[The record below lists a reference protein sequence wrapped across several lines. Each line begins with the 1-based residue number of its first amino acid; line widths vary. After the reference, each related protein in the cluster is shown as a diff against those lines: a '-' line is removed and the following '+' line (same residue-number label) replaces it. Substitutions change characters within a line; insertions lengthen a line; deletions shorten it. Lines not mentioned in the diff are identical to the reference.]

1 MGEKNFSRG
10 QYSDEEHCLAQKSIQ
25 NTQLPFGTDGDTL
38 CTGST
43 GTSSKKG
50 KVEDLHRETQEVWS
64 AGPVPAV
71 CPQTA
76 TAVP

>member
-1 MGEKNFSRG
+1 MKST
-10 QYSDEEHCLAQKSIQ
+10 AQHRNLQ

-50 KVEDLHRETQEVWS
+50 KVERGTYTERD
-64 AGPVPAV
+64 
-71 CPQTA
+71 PQTT

>member
-1 MGEKNFSRG
+1 MKKKTFLEDNIQMKST
-10 QYSDEEHCLAQKSIQ
+10 AQHRNLQ

-50 KVEDLHRETQEVWS
+50 KVERGTYTERD
-64 AGPVPAV
+64 
-71 CPQTA
+71 PQTA